1 MLLFR
6 KWKDK
11 VEMGKRPEK
20 ELRELDKENMNS
32 VKDKVKIQILLGNRL
47 YAMKIMQI
55 IIRI

>member
-1 MLLFR
+1 
-6 KWKDK
+6 
-11 VEMGKRPEK
+11 MGKRPEK

-47 YAMKIMQI
+47 YAMKRMQI